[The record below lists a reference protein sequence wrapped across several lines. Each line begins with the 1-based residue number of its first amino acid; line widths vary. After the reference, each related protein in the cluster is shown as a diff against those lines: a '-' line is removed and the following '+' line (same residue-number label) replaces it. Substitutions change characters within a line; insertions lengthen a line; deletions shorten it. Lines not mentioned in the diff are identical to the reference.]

1 MKFLRYKKLLFIK
14 VTILS
19 ILIFILANWISDN
32 KLIGGLISIIAPKA
46 YKYLM
51 QKSRLSWFSN
61 LALDQDLPLHVA
73 SGWNYLSESEFN
85 EIVDQVTNQ
94 ITIEENDSVFEL
106 GQSFQISFKCFGH
119 NQGSIFSLDF
129 LGCGTGAALLR
140 IKSKFGVNKIGGSDL
155 SKEAIDRVRQT
166 FPQQKSQFHVISMT
180 EKDVQVQDESQDV
193 VLSLGAFAMYLYK
206 DEMEIALKEALRMAK
221 MGGRLCF
228 THFIEPNGRFLGT
241 ILEPLPK
248 SQWKDWALKYTLK
261 DIKINQM
268 IHQHDRYFV
277 CFTK

>member
-51 QKSRLSWFSN
+51 QKTRLSWFSN

-129 LGCGTGAALLR
+129 FRLWNWGCFVKNQ
-140 IKSKFGVNKIGGSDL
+140 IKVWSK
-155 SKEAIDRVRQT
+155 
-166 FPQQKSQFHVISMT
+166 
-180 EKDVQVQDESQDV
+180 
-193 VLSLGAFAMYLYK
+193 
-206 DEMEIALKEALRMAK
+206 
-221 MGGRLCF
+221 
-228 THFIEPNGRFLGT
+228 
-241 ILEPLPK
+241 
-248 SQWKDWALKYTLK
+248 
-261 DIKINQM
+261 
-268 IHQHDRYFV
+268 
-277 CFTK
+277 

>member
-1 MKFLRYKKLLFIK
+1 MIAQSHVCKHPYRKDQKMQVLRYKKLHFIK

-51 QKSRLSWFSN
+51 QKSRLSWFSK

-119 NQGSIFSLDF
+119 NQGSIFSLVF
-129 LGCGTGAALLR
+129 
-140 IKSKFGVNKIGGSDL
+140 
-155 SKEAIDRVRQT
+155 
-166 FPQQKSQFHVISMT
+166 
-180 EKDVQVQDESQDV
+180 
-193 VLSLGAFAMYLYK
+193 
-206 DEMEIALKEALRMAK
+206 
-221 MGGRLCF
+221 
-228 THFIEPNGRFLGT
+228 
-241 ILEPLPK
+241 
-248 SQWKDWALKYTLK
+248 
-261 DIKINQM
+261 
-268 IHQHDRYFV
+268 
-277 CFTK
+277 